1 MGFLVGGH
9 SDAMSKEDFLA
20 SGDQA
25 WFRLACVRSEREFR
39 CAFFIAVTVE
49 LSVSGEI
56 SDLAFGGVISRSMG
70 IPDVCYWFVGFYTID
85 SELWCAEGAGVSD
98 LFTFVWA
105 DANLPFYLGG
115 STAKKAVGKVPAC
128 KAMKFT

>member
-1 MGFLVGGH
+1 MGLFAGWH
-9 SDAMSKEDFLA
+9 SDAVSQEDLFA

-25 WFRLACVRSEREFR
+25 WFRFSCVRSERELR
-39 CAFFIAVTVE
+39 GAFFIAITIE
-49 LSVSGEI
+49 LPVSSEI

-70 IPDVCYWFVGFYTID
+70 IPDVCYWFVGFYAIE

-115 STAKKAVGKVPAC
+115 STAKKAVGKVSAC
-128 KAMKFT
+128 KAMGFS